1 MGTDELALNDFTNL
15 PIRCIL
21 AIILSKSAMS
31 SSVCK
36 VQLTKVS
43 DTMSPHDYELWG
55 RKVIP
60 NSAYT
65 LE

>member
-21 AIILSKSAMS
+21 AIILSRSAMS

-36 VQLTKVS
+36 VQETKVS
-43 DTMSPHDYELWG
+43 DTMSPHDYEL
-55 RKVIP
+55 
-60 NSAYT
+60 
-65 LE
+65 